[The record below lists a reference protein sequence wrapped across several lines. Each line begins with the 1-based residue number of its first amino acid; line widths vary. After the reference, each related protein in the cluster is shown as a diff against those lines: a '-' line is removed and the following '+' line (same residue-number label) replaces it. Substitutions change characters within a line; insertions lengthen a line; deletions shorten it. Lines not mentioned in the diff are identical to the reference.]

1 MPGIA
6 SLLLVSVSVGL
17 SNFAGAIGI
26 GLSGIDARTRIR
38 VGLAFGFFEA
48 LMPIVGL
55 LLGEAVA
62 GLIGHRFGGYIAG
75 AILILTG
82 LYTILEGRRLEREQ
96 KGPPGLRTHQLIF
109 TALALSI
116 DNLAVGFA
124 LAVYHVQIVL
134 AAATMGVVSVGMSLV
149 GLELGHRLGKHVEAW
164 SEEIGGGVLIL
175 VGVAIAAGLLH

>member
-96 KGPPGLRTHQLIF
+96 KGP
-109 TALALSI
+109 
-116 DNLAVGFA
+116 
-124 LAVYHVQIVL
+124 
-134 AAATMGVVSVGMSLV
+134 
-149 GLELGHRLGKHVEAW
+149 
-164 SEEIGGGVLIL
+164 
-175 VGVAIAAGLLH
+175 